1 MNTYAVAISIHPTRI
16 DETVIRLR
24 KRGFTAYTES
34 TDARQFYI
42 VTDASRAAV
51 ILDAGHGLFLESQF

>member
-1 MNTYAVAISIHPTRI
+1 MNTYAVSTTIQTTRI
-16 DETVIRLR
+16 DATVIRLR

-34 TDARQFYI
+34 TDGRQFYI

-51 ILDAGHGLFLESQF
+51 LLDAGNGLFLETQF